1 MRIRTLFL
9 IIGIVAIAATSSFAQ
24 VNGMYGR
31 NVAEAGTM
39 DTIEGTLTTSA
50 GEWLL
55 NVGDLTYNLHL
66 GRYGHETDLA
76 LSEGASARVTG
87 FVVDMGIAPVSI
99 ETEGEQLAFWQEDGY
114 PLWAGRGARADVERR
129 EQPQQSRGR
138 AMPDLE
144 RRASPQQ
151 PQQSRGRAM
160 PAPRRPMQPNR
171 RS

>member
-1 MRIRTLFL
+1 MRIRTSFL

-31 NVAEAGTM
+31 NVAEAGTIE
-39 DTIEGTLTTSA
+39 TIEGTLATSA

-66 GRYGHETDLA
+66 GRYGHDTDLA

-87 FVVDMGIAPVSI
+87 FVVDAGIAPVSI
-99 ETEGEQLAFWQEDGY
+99 ETEGEQLVFWQEDGY
-114 PLWAGRGARADVERR
+114 PLWAGRGARADLERR

-144 RRASPQQ
+144 RREQ

-160 PAPRRPMQPNR
+160 PAPRRPAQPNR